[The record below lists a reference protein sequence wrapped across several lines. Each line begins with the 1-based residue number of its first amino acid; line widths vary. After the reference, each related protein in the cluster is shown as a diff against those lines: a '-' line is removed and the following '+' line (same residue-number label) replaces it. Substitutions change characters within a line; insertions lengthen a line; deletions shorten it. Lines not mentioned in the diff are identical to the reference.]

1 MTLSKRGGIFTNE
14 LVVLLLIISIGAAL
28 ARPRIRE
35 ARLQS
40 LVSAAVADMDLIRG
54 AAGDYQA
61 SQDEWPSEVDAGVV
75 PPGLSSYLPE
85 GFDFHRSDYTLDYDN
100 WGGTPFEV
108 GVTVITSN
116 ADLGLRLL
124 ARLGCPS
131 GCCEGGYSRRFISSA
146 CS

>member
-40 LVSAAVADMDLIRG
+40 LVSAAVADMDVVRG
-54 AAGDYQA
+54 AADDYQA
-61 SQDEWPSEVDAGVV
+61 SQDEWPAESDAGVV
-75 PPGLSSYLPE
+75 PTGLSSYLPE
-85 GFDFHRSDYTLDYDN
+85 GFDFNRRDYILDYDN

-124 ARLGCPS
+124 ARLGTAKWTS
-131 GCCEGGYSRRFISSA
+131 GNKYSRVIE
-146 CS
+146 